1 MGASGPGAAGTLV
14 CKIELDKQGGITVQ
28 VDNGDD
34 KITQTIVM
42 DGTSITITVKGQQ
55 ETSTIVQKQD
65 SIVVT
70 VKDLTFDTDT
80 ITMKSKGVSK
90 WTSQDTF
97 TVESTKDMTLKTSAK
112 LTQTATSDAKLSS
125 SANVNIEATSK
136 LAMKGNMG
144 AEMVTSGGEAKVDG
158 VTLKLAGKSQAEM
171 SAAMTKVSGTGKLD
185 LESSGMANLKGSI
198 TSVGGTLVKLG

>member
-1 MGASGPGAAGTLV
+1 MGTLV
-14 CKIELDKQGGITVQ
+14 CKIELDKVKGITVQ
-28 VDNGDD
+28 VDNADD
-34 KITQTIVM
+34 QITQTVVM
-42 DGTSITITVKGQQ
+42 DGTSITITVKGPQ
-55 ETSTIVQKQD
+55 ETSTVVQKQD

-80 ITMKSKGVSK
+80 ITMKSKGVSQ
-90 WTSQDTF
+90 WTSQDTL
-97 TVESTKDMTLKTSAK
+97 TVKSTKDMTFNTSAK

-158 VTLKLAGKSQAEM
+158 VTLKLAGKTTAEM
-171 SAAMTKVSGTGKLD
+171 SGAMTKVTATGKLD
-185 LESSGMANLKGSI
+185 LEASGMANLKGSI
-198 TSVGGTLVKLG
+198 TSVGGSLVKLG

>member
-1 MGASGPGAAGTLV
+1 MGTLV
-14 CKIELDKQGGITVQ
+14 CKIELDKEKGITVQ
-28 VDNGDD
+28 VDNADD
-34 KITQTIVM
+34 QITQTLVM

-112 LTQTATSDAKLSS
+112 LTQTATGDAKLSS

-158 VTLKLAGKSQAEM
+158 VTLKLAGKSQAEL
-171 SAAMTKVSGTGKLD
+171 SGAMTKVSGTGKLD

-198 TSVGGTLVKLG
+198 TSVGGSLVKLG

>member
-1 MGASGPGAAGTLV
+1 MGTLV
-14 CKIELDKQGGITVQ
+14 CKIELDKEKGITVQ
-28 VDNGDD
+28 VDNADD
-34 KITQTIVM
+34 QITQTIVM
-42 DGTSITITVKGQQ
+42 DGTRITIQVKGPQ
-55 ETSTIVQKQD
+55 ETSTFVQKQD

-80 ITMKSKGVSK
+80 ITMKSKGASK
-90 WTSQDTF
+90 WTSQDIVS
-97 TVESTKDMTLKTSAK
+97 VESTKDMTLKTSAK

-144 AEMVTSGGEAKVDG
+144 AEMVTSAGEAKVDG
-158 VTLKLAGKSQAEM
+158 VTLKLAGKTQAEM
-171 SAAMTKVSGTGKLD
+171 SGAMTKVSGSGKLD
-185 LESSGMANLKGSI
+185 LESAGMANLKGSI